1 MVSHCANP
9 NCKVP
14 FHYLRGGRLYRFDIK
29 SPQMPCA
36 DVPNAICSDKP
47 SRATV
52 YFWMCMDC
60 CRRFSLKFD
69 PCAGVELISL
79 ANPAQ
84 VGNSPVVVE
93 QAVTLSDQHTA

>member
-9 NCKVP
+9 DCRVP
-14 FHYLRGGRLYRFDIK
+14 FHHLRGGRLYRFEIR
-29 SPQMPCA
+29 SPQLPCA

-60 CRRFSLKFD
+60 CRKFGLKFD
-69 PCAGVELISL
+69 THDGIQLVPLKERCCLSR
-79 ANPAQ
+79 
-84 VGNSPVVVE
+84 SPVIAE
-93 QAVTLSDQHTA
+93 QSSSVDNSN